1 MESVILSTMM
11 ATASPAMGRRTSR
24 AHSGMVSTGSTTSV
38 VISVEV
44 VVQIVDELVV
54 GKVVGGEVVLNVDD
68 RLSPVME
75 RPILAEVESSDC
87 RGSVNLGLGL

>member
-11 ATASPAMGRRTSR
+11 ATAIPAIGRMASR

-44 VVQIVDELVV
+44 VVQVVDELVV
-54 GKVVGGEVVLNVDD
+54 GKVVDGVVVLNVDD

-75 RPILAEVESSDC
+75 RPIMAKVESSDC
-87 RGSVNLGLGL
+87 RGSVNLRLG

>member
-24 AHSGMVSTGSTTSV
+24 AHSGIVSMGFTTSV
-38 VISVEV
+38 VISVV
-44 VVQIVDELVV
+44 VDVQVVDELVV
-54 GKVVGGEVVLNVDD
+54 GKVVDGLVGLKVDD

-75 RPILAEVESSDC
+75 RPIVG
-87 RGSVNLGLGL
+87 R

>member
-11 ATASPAMGRRTSR
+11 ATAIPAIGRMASR

-44 VVQIVDELVV
+44 VVQVVDELVV

-68 RLSPVME
+68 PRLSPVME
-75 RPILAEVESSDC
+75 RPIMAKVESGDC
-87 RGSVNLGLGL
+87 RGSVNLRLG

>member
-24 AHSGMVSTGSTTSV
+24 AHSGIVSTGFTTSV
-38 VISVEV
+38 VISVVV
-44 VVQIVDELVV
+44 VVQVVDELVV
-54 GKVVGGEVVLNVDD
+54 GKVVDGLVGLKVDD

-75 RPILAEVESSDC
+75 RPIVG
-87 RGSVNLGLGL
+87 R

>member
-11 ATASPAMGRRTSR
+11 ATAIPAIGRRASR
-24 AHSGMVSTGSTTSV
+24 AHSGMVSTGFTTSV

-44 VVQIVDELVV
+44 VVQVVDELVV
-54 GKVVGGEVVLNVDD
+54 GKVVDGLVVLNVDD

-75 RPILAEVESSDC
+75 RPIMA
-87 RGSVNLGLGL
+87 R